1 MGRVASPSMLSKLVL
16 RSPLTHLL
24 GKRQRRLLPSFAAC
38 SQVSLMPAALPSR
51 ATALVLK
58 YCPPEDLARL
68 AVTNAAWAC
77 RLVEHAATEETWAAW
92 AAMTPRPTLQ
102 HMQQLCAACTL
113 RLPPSQTIEGLRA
126 MEVSDAPRPQC
137 RLPRSRTHARPAE
150 RKRHAHA
157 RAPATA
163 SNRSAVGAQRVRC
176 QGHQAVRLVARRRLG
191 RLAARDPRRRRVRPP
206 AAPRARP
213 LPPTHT
219 HRRTRPPAPPT
230 TAHHLPPAPP
240 ERRAARS
247 THSAHTPPPRRAHPA
262 RSRAPPGL
270 VSSLCSPMTQCTP
283 HIDLTPTCVP
293 ALPLLYSC
301 LCSTLLYPCSTP
313 ASSTLASARGPVG
326 LRCSAPAT
334 RPTMRRSST

>member
-176 QGHQAVRLVARRRLG
+176 QGHQGNRARVHAIVATVPSDSACLHSAGLDAAPCALTVAVRRAC
-191 RLAARDPRRRRVRPP
+191 PHRRV
-206 AAPRARP
+206 ACLHNP
-213 LPPTHT
+213 LV
-219 HRRTRPPAPPT
+219 
-230 TAHHLPPAPP
+230 
-240 ERRAARS
+240 
-247 THSAHTPPPRRAHPA
+247 
-262 RSRAPPGL
+262 RSR
-270 VSSLCSPMTQCTP
+270 
-283 HIDLTPTCVP
+283 
-293 ALPLLYSC
+293 C
-301 LCSTLLYPCSTP
+301 L
-313 ASSTLASARGPVG
+313 
-326 LRCSAPAT
+326 
-334 RPTMRRSST
+334 